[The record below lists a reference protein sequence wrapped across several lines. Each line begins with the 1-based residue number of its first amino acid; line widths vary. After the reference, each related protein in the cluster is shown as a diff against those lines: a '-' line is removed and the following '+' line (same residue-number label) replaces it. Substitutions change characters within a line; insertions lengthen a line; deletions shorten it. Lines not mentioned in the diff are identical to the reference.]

1 MLQWLL
7 HLKKRLYVY
16 VTLVFIIALLTGHF
30 VNFRNMNL
38 MPVSIAAV
46 FIMLYPMLTGMEVE
60 KVKKAGR
67 NMMKSMAATLQ

>member
-16 VTLVFIIALLTGHF
+16 VSLVFIIALLTGHF

-38 MPVSIAAV
+38 MPVSVAAV

-60 KVKKAGR
+60 KVKRLGEI
-67 NMMKSMAATLQ
+67 